1 MASRMMAIK
10 PISIVYSSVLPKLG
24 VSILIGIKTK
34 STNSVHKSGTRTIS
48 ALHKNG
54 NN

>member
-1 MASRMMAIK
+1 MAFRMMAIK
-10 PISIVYSSVLPKLG
+10 PISIVYSLVLPRLG
-24 VSILIGIKTK
+24 ASIPIGIKTK
-34 STNSVHKSGTRTIS
+34 STNSAHKSETRTIS